1 MNTSAH
7 LSRLSFITALICSLL
22 MVLFFYGLNQLG
34 FFKVELYYLFIF
46 YLLNLSLSYL
56 LIRYMLM
63 GYIQRRLKIIYKL
76 INVAS
81 NKPGSISNAENGSKS
96 DFDFVEND
104 IEEWLKLRND
114 EKSAMIE
121 LEKYRKEYIGNVSHE
136 LKTPIFNLQGYLQT
150 LINGGIHDE
159 SVNMKFLNKAMSNA
173 ERLQII
179 VEDLEAI
186 SRIESKE
193 YETEFREFD
202 IKILSQEVFDDLS
215 SKANEKNIRL
225 VYKSEEEKPMVVVG
239 DREQIRLVLTN
250 LVQNGI
256 KYGIKNGF
264 VKIRTYDVDSKV
276 LIEVA
281 DNGIGI
287 PEESLLKVFDRF

>member
-1 MNTSAH
+1 
-7 LSRLSFITALICSLL
+7 
-22 MVLFFYGLNQLG
+22 
-34 FFKVELYYLFIF
+34 
-46 YLLNLSLSYL
+46 
-56 LIRYMLM
+56 
-63 GYIQRRLKIIYKL
+63 
-76 INVAS
+76 
-81 NKPGSISNAENGSKS
+81 
-96 DFDFVEND
+96 
-104 IEEWLKLRND
+104 
-114 EKSAMIE
+114 MIE

-150 LINGGIHDE
+150 LINGGLHDE

-186 SRIESKE
+186 SRLESKE

-202 IKILSQEVFDDLS
+202 IKILSQEVIDDLS
-215 SKANEKNIRL
+215 SKAHEKNIRL

-256 KYGIKNGF
+256 KYGIINGF

-287 PEESLLKVFDRF
+287 PEESLLKVFDRFYRADKSRSREMGGSGLGLSIVKHIVEHHKQSILVRSKKGEGSVFSFTLESFKAY